1 MASLTPDVQSFV
13 VQQLAWYRTPTQ
25 VAEDVQEE
33 FGVEVTRHQVQY
45 YHPEK
50 GGREPKQE
58 WCEQFYDLREAIRE
72 GRVDVAIGQEAWRL
86 QQLML
91 IYRKLMHMGHYLG
104 AAGML
109 EQAAKDEGGKYTNR
123 MEHSGPGGAPIEH
136 SHDIDLSKLTD
147 QQIER
152 LAAGEPPEDVL

>member
-1 MASLTPDVQSFV
+1 VASLTPTVQSFV
-13 VQQLAWYRTPTQ
+13 VQQLAWYRTPAQ
-25 VAEDVQEE
+25 VVEDVQQEY
-33 FGVEVTRHQVQY
+33 GVEVSRSQVQY

-50 GGREPKQE
+50 GGRGPKEE
-58 WCEQFYDLREAIRE
+58 WKEQFYDLREAIRK

-104 AAGML
+104 AAEIL

-136 SHDIDLSKLTD
+136 SHDIDLSELTD
-147 QQIER
+147 EQIER